1 MNFWRTLRAMLR
13 EIFEEAA
20 FERYCKSEGAP
31 MSRETYARFV
41 REAGRPKPRC
51 C

>member
-1 MNFWRTLRAMLR
+1 MRFFRLLLEILR

-20 FERYCKSEGAP
+20 FERYCARESVAR
-31 MSRETYARFV
+31 SREAYARFL
-41 REAGRPKPRC
+41 REPKAPRVRC

>member
-1 MNFWRTLRAMLR
+1 MKIWRTLRAILR

-20 FERYCKSEGAP
+20 FERYCRRERVVPSRDSYANFLRESKAP
-31 MSRETYARFV
+31 RA
-41 REAGRPKPRC
+41 RC